1 MNNDYIQL
9 SFKTY
14 ECVDCGSI
22 VLIFDDEV
30 GVCDNCGGNLME
42 VEEEENE

>member
-1 MNNDYIQL
+1 MSNDYIQL

-22 VLIFDDEV
+22 VLIFGDEV
-30 GVCDNCGGNLME
+30 GVCDNCGAPLKE
-42 VEEEENE
+42 VKEKKDE